1 MATQYQQVLAAIK
14 DLEGKGTVKEIY
26 AKIKETNPDGWK
38 TKTPLASISGYLST
52 NGIHKDENGIWTL
65 PDNKAP
71 EYDAQSDGKK
81 ETGKQRE
88 RGLYF
93 ITLSPYI
100 NIHGAGFLF
109 KVGQS
114 GDTKERLKGYS
125 ASLPVDT
132 IQLISFYPIPGGID
146 LAEAEKEV
154 TGELRG
160 NENLGEGVFEHK
172 ISVRPYLQSH
182 QEEWLQTLDISLSN
196 KEDLNRL
203 ANIIDGIVKTT
214 IETLTP
220 RPKEDPEDG

>member
-1 MATQYQQVLAAIK
+1 MATQYQQVLTAIRAPG
-14 DLEGKGTVKEIY
+14 GKGTLKDIY
-26 AKIKETNPDGWK
+26 EKIKETNPEGWK
-38 TKTPLASISGYLST
+38 TKTPIASVSGYLST
-52 NGIHKDENGIWTL
+52 NGIFKDENGIWTL
-65 PDNKAP
+65 PDNKAQK
-71 EYDAQSDGKK
+71 DDTQSDGKK
-81 ETGKQRE
+81 ENGNRRE

-132 IQLISFYPIPGGID
+132 IQLISFYPIPNGIN
-146 LAEAEKEV
+146 LVEAEKEV
-154 TGELRG
+154 NGELRG

-172 ISVRPYLQSH
+172 IAVRPYLQSH
-182 QEEWLQTLDISLSN
+182 QEEWLQTLDINLSN

-220 RPKEDPEDG
+220 MPKEDPGDG